1 VIHFFPI
8 FQVGGAKCAR
18 TPRRRRRVSSF
29 SIPKKVSSMCHGP
42 HDIGIFF
49 PLWAPPVSSLFL
61 QQLASEGVCW
71 PSSGQLCFS
80 FPKKELEKKKK
91 KMPTTRHDAAV
102 IFEMK
107 LAGGRWRQVA
117 ETQWLR

>member
-1 VIHFFPI
+1 VGTTRFFLYFSSSWQVKGFVGHLAGNFVFHF
-8 FQVGGAKCAR
+8 Q
-18 TPRRRRRVSSF
+18 
-29 SIPKKVSSMCHGP
+29 
-42 HDIGIFF
+42 
-49 PLWAPPVSSLFL
+49 
-61 QQLASEGVCW
+61 
-71 PSSGQLCFS
+71 
-80 FPKKELEKKKK
+80 KKELEKK